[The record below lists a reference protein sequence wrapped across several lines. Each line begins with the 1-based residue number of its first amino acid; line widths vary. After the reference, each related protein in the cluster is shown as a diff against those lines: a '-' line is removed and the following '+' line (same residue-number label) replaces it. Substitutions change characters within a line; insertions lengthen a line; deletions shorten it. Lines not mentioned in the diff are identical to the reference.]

1 MNFDPNQQDQ
11 QNFFGQPQQ
20 PQQPAQP
27 QEPEQVQPEQIF
39 FGQSQPQQP
48 QQTFG
53 QPQQPYGQPQQPY
66 GQQPYG
72 QQPYGQ
78 QPYGQQPYGQQPYG
92 QQPYGQQPFG
102 QQPYGQQPFGFQ
114 PAGRG
119 GNPGKGFSIAALVLG
134 ILGLI
139 FLFWIQTF
147 VGLAMAI
154 LSIVFGVKGR
164 SMSTAALG
172 KPSGLATAGFVLGI
186 ITLAIAALVIIS
198 VIACAGYL
206 ASML

>member
-78 QPYGQQPYGQQPYG
+78 QPYGQQPY
-92 QQPYGQQPFG
+92 G